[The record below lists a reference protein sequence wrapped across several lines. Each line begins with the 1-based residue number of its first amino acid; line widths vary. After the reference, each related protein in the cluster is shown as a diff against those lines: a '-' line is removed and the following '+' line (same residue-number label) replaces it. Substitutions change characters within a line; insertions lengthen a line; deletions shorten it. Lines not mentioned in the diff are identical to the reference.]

1 MEPLTEAAVRSAI
14 TSVAGNLTW
23 AAQIVGVTREELLD
37 YVARRPPLRELC
49 EDIRNAMADDAQ
61 ALIRKAVID
70 QQPWAIK
77 VVLRTQGRR
86 RGYGERAEP
95 LNTWKP
101 PPEPEPVWNLLNDE
115 QRARLEEIYAI
126 IIKKNQEL
134 EDADAPVAPVP
145 CSRIRQNSGAPET
158 SQAPNSGEFG
168 YKERC
173 HPKPPSE
180 DVVRAA
186 LVKFNGHL
194 ANAAAEIGLT
204 RGVLKKHIER
214 RPILR
219 ALLVNF
225 QDELIDHAESGLRI
239 ALNKEEPWAIELAL
253 VTIGS
258 YLGYGQG
265 YLPAEDLDWL
275 EPPSRYDLSVLTDA
289 EVDEM
294 VHLHNIAQGFEP
306 PTASGHAVE

>member
-1 MEPLTEAAVRSAI
+1 M
-14 TSVAGNLTW
+14 
-23 AAQIVGVTREELLD
+23 
-37 YVARRPPLRELC
+37 
-49 EDIRNAMADDAQ
+49 
-61 ALIRKAVID
+61 
-70 QQPWAIK
+70 
-77 VVLRTQGRR
+77 
-86 RGYGERAEP
+86 
-95 LNTWKP
+95 
-101 PPEPEPVWNLLNDE
+101 
-115 QRARLEEIYAI
+115 
-126 IIKKNQEL
+126 
-134 EDADAPVAPVP
+134 
-145 CSRIRQNSGAPET
+145 
-158 SQAPNSGEFG
+158 
-168 YKERC
+168 
-173 HPKPPSE
+173 
-180 DVVRAA
+180 RAA
-186 LVKFNGHL
+186 LVKFKGHL

-306 PTASGHAVE
+306 PTVVSATL